1 LINRFTM
8 AAVAALATAAAPA
21 AALAQAK
28 VCDNPKQ
35 MEGFKTCANVEK
47 AEAEGA
53 FTLYSTDPEKGQVAL
68 LKAFTDQFPKIK
80 TSYVRL
86 QAGALYAKILAE
98 RQAKSYLADV
108 MVISDMGM
116 VQDFTRRGG
125 YRQYVSP
132 EMAAYKPEYKSKP
145 EGSWTW
151 ACIIVSGIAYNPNV
165 VKPEEAPKKW
175 EDLLDPKWKDALN
188 VKVSNSGLQMSA
200 WYVLKPILGDA
211 YFQKLGENKPRA
223 FDSYVQQYGRVIDGQ
238 DKAIMAAQYSGFV
251 EYKAKG
257 APIEFVAPETGLPS
271 AQQSAGIVSD
281 APHPNAAELFM
292 DWFLSPVGQ
301 KAYAGV
307 LFNHSPREDVAPPP
321 GALPITKMK
330 LLFPADYED
339 FEKKRPE
346 FVKEWDRIVGARK

>member
-1 LINRFTM
+1 MRFAKSLAI
-8 AAVAALATAAAPA
+8 AAVAALWAGPGW
-21 AALAQAK
+21 AQAK

-35 MEGFKTCANVEK
+35 MQGFKSCADVGK

-68 LKAFTDQFPKIK
+68 LKGFTDLFPKIK

-98 RQAKSYLADV
+98 RNAKSYLADV

-116 VQDFTRRGG
+116 VQDFNRRGG
-125 YRQYVSP
+125 YMPYVSP
-132 EMAAYKPEYKSKP
+132 EMAAFKADYKSKP

-151 ACIIVSGIAYNPNV
+151 ACIITSGIAYNPNN
-165 VKPEEAPKKW
+165 VKPEDVPKKW
-175 EDLLDPKWKDALN
+175 EDLLDPKWKDAMN

-211 YFQKLGENKPRA
+211 YFQKLGEIKPRA
-223 FDSYVQQYGRVIDGQ
+223 FDSYVQQYGRIIDGQ
-238 DKAIMAAQYSGFV
+238 DKVIMAAQYSGFV
-251 EYKAKG
+251 EFKAKG
-257 APIEFVAPETGLPS
+257 APVAFVAPETGLPS
-271 AQQSAGIVSD
+271 AQQTVGIVAD
-281 APHPNAAELFM
+281 TPHPNAAQLFI
-292 DWFLSPVGQ
+292 DWFLSAAGQ
-301 KAYAGV
+301 KVYSEV

-321 GALPITKMK
+321 GALHIKDMK
-330 LLFPADYED
+330 LLFPQDYDD

-346 FVKEWDRIVGARK
+346 FVKEWDKIVGARK